1 MGTGKR
7 LWRRGELA
15 TNKQDYPAMAAL
27 YTPEAVYVRLSHP
40 AVRGREAIQA
50 YLEEADKPFSDIRL
64 ETSVLIEERNIV
76 TAEWTWRATHTA
88 PLALSGEAEVPA
100 TGKTVEIFG
109 VSVCEIADGKFAGQR
124 DYYDSA
130 VMMAQMGLMPGA

>member
-1 MGTGKR
+1 MGTGKE

-15 TNKQDYPAMAAL
+15 TNKQDYAAMASL
-27 YTPEAVYVRLSHP
+27 YTPEAVYVRLSRP
-40 AVRGREAIQA
+40 PVRGREAIQA

-88 PLALSGEAEVPA
+88 PLALSGDVEIPA
-100 TGKTVEIFG
+100 TGRTVEIFG
-109 VSVCEIADGKFAGQR
+109 VSVCEVEDGRFAAQR
-124 DYYDSA
+124 DYYDYAA
-130 VMMAQMGLMPGA
+130 VARQIGLIPGK